1 MLFGLLPTVL
11 LEGPALADFWPVLPE
26 LLYAGVFSVGI
37 AYTLQMMARGYAS
50 TTLAAFILSL
60 ESVFAAL
67 SGWLLLDQGLSL
79 IAVSGCGLIFAAII
93 IADVFPDSWF
103 RRPASSPPMNSPSH
117 ASLDLVLIGGG
128 HAQIQVLKDFAMKPE
143 PGVRLT
149 LVTDVLDTPYSGMLP
164 GYVEGVWS
172 HTDMH
177 INLVRLARFAG
188 ARLIHNL

>member
-1 MLFGLLPTVL
+1 
-11 LEGPALADFWPVLPE
+11 
-26 LLYAGVFSVGI
+26 
-37 AYTLQMMARGYAS
+37 
-50 TTLAAFILSL
+50 
-60 ESVFAAL
+60 
-67 SGWLLLDQGLSL
+67 
-79 IAVSGCGLIFAAII
+79 
-93 IADVFPDSWF
+93 
-103 RRPASSPPMNSPSH
+103 MNSPSH

-188 ARLIHNL
+188 ARLIHQPVKNIDLVNKNIFLDNKILCFIYFITL

>member
-1 MLFGLLPTVL
+1 
-11 LEGPALADFWPVLPE
+11 
-26 LLYAGVFSVGI
+26 
-37 AYTLQMMARGYAS
+37 
-50 TTLAAFILSL
+50 
-60 ESVFAAL
+60 
-67 SGWLLLDQGLSL
+67 
-79 IAVSGCGLIFAAII
+79 
-93 IADVFPDSWF
+93 
-103 RRPASSPPMNSPSH
+103 MNSPSH

-188 ARLIHNL
+188 ARLIHQPVKNIDLVHKNIILDNDLSLRYCLLYTSPSPRDA